1 MSWRWAVCAVI
12 AVVGLPACDSG
23 GSEAPQREGKNA
35 DAPAAQTVR
44 AFYAAANDAAGQKA
58 CAFLTPT
65 GIRTVVRV
73 ATSEACVRT
82 IDGFAPGSFE
92 DEKGVLL
99 VVEGVDEHGDGFD
112 VDARVTGRSGGT
124 YSVVKRGDRLV
135 IDGFKPEKG

>member
-1 MSWRWAVCAVI
+1 MSWRRAVCAVI

-23 GSEAPQREGKNA
+23 GSEAEREGGNA
-35 DAPAAQTVR
+35 DSPAAQTVR
-44 AFYAAANDAAGQKA
+44 AFYAAANDAAGRKA
-58 CAFLTPT
+58 CALLTPA

-92 DEKGVLL
+92 DEKGELL
-99 VVEGVDEHGDGFD
+99 VVEGVDEQGDGFD
-112 VDARVTGRSGGT
+112 VDARVKGRSAGT

-135 IDGFKPEKG
+135 IAGFKPEKG